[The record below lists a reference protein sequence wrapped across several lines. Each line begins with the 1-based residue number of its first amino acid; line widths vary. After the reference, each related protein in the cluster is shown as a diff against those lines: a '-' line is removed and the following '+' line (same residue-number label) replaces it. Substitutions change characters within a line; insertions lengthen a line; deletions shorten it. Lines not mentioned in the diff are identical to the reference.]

1 MNIHRLSVTKTARY
15 CTIGE
20 LNNGTKEIWFICHGY
35 GQLASDFISEFEL
48 LDDGTRYIVAPEAL
62 SRFYLK
68 NGLREIGASW
78 MTSLEREDEISDYLN
93 LLGAVYQEVMN
104 EADKF
109 SLKKVRTVLLGFS
122 QGTAT
127 ATRWFENMN
136 GNLSNLVLWG
146 GHLAA
151 EANLMNGH
159 YDHSDIWL
167 IYGAEDKFLL
177 PLYFEEDIRLLTKYN
192 IKHRLLSFNGGH
204 IIDGTTLDKLAK
216 ELPRPAV

>member
-35 GQLASDFISEFEL
+35 GQLANEFIGDFEL

-62 SRFYLK
+62 SRFYLR
-68 NGLREIGASW
+68 NGLKEIGASW
-78 MTSLEREDEISDYLN
+78 MTRLERDDEINDYLSF
-93 LLGAVYQEVMN
+93 LGKVYQEVMK
-104 EADKF
+104 EANGF
-109 SLKKVRTVLLGFS
+109 SQKGIRTVLLGFS

-127 ATRWFENMN
+127 ATRWFESMG
-136 GNLSNLVLWG
+136 GNFDNLVLWG
-146 GHLAA
+146 GHLAS
-151 EANLMNGH
+151 ETNLMNGH

-167 IYGAEDKFLL
+167 IYGVEDKYLL
-177 PLYFEEDIRLLTKYN
+177 PLYFEEDIKLLTKYS
-192 IKHRLLSFNGGH
+192 IKHRLMSFNGGH

-216 ELPRPAV
+216 ELPRSGV